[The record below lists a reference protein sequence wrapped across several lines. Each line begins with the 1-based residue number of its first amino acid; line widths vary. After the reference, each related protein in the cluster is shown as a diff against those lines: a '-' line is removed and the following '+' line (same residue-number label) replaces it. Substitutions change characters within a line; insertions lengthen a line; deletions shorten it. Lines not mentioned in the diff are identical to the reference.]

1 LGKKTLLYTNI
12 IYKFNLKTKN
22 AIFLIIGTCS
32 ISAIDIMRI
41 LLNDGDGHSAETV
54 TSVVATNG
62 TTSGDVVTSHDF
74 TGMTNEGRIIQI
86 H

>member
-1 LGKKTLLYTNI
+1 
-12 IYKFNLKTKN
+12 LKTKN
-22 AIFLIIGTCS
+22 VILLIIGTCN

-41 LLNDGDGHSAETV
+41 LLNDGDDHSAETV

-62 TTSGDVVTSHDF
+62 TTSGDVATSHDF
-74 TGMTNEGRIIQI
+74 TGMTNEGRLIQI

>member
-1 LGKKTLLYTNI
+1 MKTENV
-12 IYKFNLKTKN
+12 
-22 AIFLIIGTCS
+22 IFLIIGTCS

-41 LLNDGDGHSAETV
+41 LLNDDDDHSAETV

-62 TTSGDVVTSHDF
+62 TTSGDVATSHNF
-74 TGMTNEGRIIQI
+74 TGMSNEGRLIQI

>member
-1 LGKKTLLYTNI
+1 M
-12 IYKFNLKTKN
+12 KTKN
-22 AIFLIIGTCS
+22 VILLIIGTCN
-32 ISAIDIMRI
+32 ISTIDIMRI

-62 TTSGDVVTSHDF
+62 TTSDDVVTSHDF
-74 TGMTNEGRIIQI
+74 TGMTNEGRLIQI